1 MGKSSKLG
9 LRGRPQRP
17 VGSLGTSKL
26 YRVAG
31 KTILCYP
38 IIFSSSEF
46 YLSHD
51 MALLTENIKAELKFI
66 SRCWR
71 LNGRPTFCILI
82 SEKDM
87 RDPQF
92 GVMMNFLADLRQ
104 GHCEGIKVRLGRL
117 QNLLSSSCIEHLD
130 FLSGQKAFT
139 QVAPLQELRHQYA
152 GYHSLTDIPKTL
164 EMDEDMEDFAGQY
177 ANTST
182 RDLVEMLN
190 GLEHVYGSIQLLGI
204 LLRREGPDFLL
215 EPELTVRERLEMMH
229 REAGTS
235 RYWAALRYSSS
246 LLQQLIDSICPYI
259 TQIIVNGE

>member
-204 LLRREGPDFLL
+204 LLRREGPDFRVG
-215 EPELTVRERLEMMH
+215 EHTVRERLEIFH
-229 REAGTS
+229 TEAGHT
-235 RYWAALRYSSS
+235 R
-246 LLQQLIDSICPYI
+246 C
-259 TQIIVNGE
+259 V